1 MEVEDLPKN
10 PVYPDEI
17 LLAALLQAGS
27 IRKAAALA
35 GCGVTTIRERLR
47 NGDFRRQYD
56 ALKGELLQEAAG
68 ELSVKMGAAVERL
81 SEIMDNADNS
91 AAVRV
96 QAAGELLRQGLKYV
110 AVAEIERRVSAL
122 EAVQEGEQ

>member
-1 MEVEDLPKN
+1 MPTS
-10 PVYPDEI
+10 PVYADEI
-17 LLAALLQAGS
+17 ILAALLQGGS
-27 IRKAAALA
+27 IRKAASLVP
-35 GCGVTTIRERLR
+35 CGVTTIRERLR
-47 NGDFRRQYD
+47 NDDFRRQYD

-68 ELSVKMGAAVERL
+68 ELSAKMGAAVERL

-110 AVAEIERRVSAL
+110 AVAEIERRVTAL

>member
-1 MEVEDLPKN
+1 MPTN

-17 LLAALLQAGS
+17 LLAALLQGGS
-27 IRKAAALA
+27 IRKAASLA

-47 NGDFRRQYD
+47 NDDFRRQYD

-68 ELSVKMGAAVERL
+68 ELSAKMGAAVERL

-110 AVAEIERRVSAL
+110 AVAEIERRVAAL
-122 EAVQEGEQ
+122 EAVQEDNQ

>member
-1 MEVEDLPKN
+1 MEVVTVPTN

-17 LLAALLQAGS
+17 LLAALLQGGS
-27 IRKAAALA
+27 IRKAASLVP
-35 GCGVTTIRERLR
+35 CGVTTIRERLR
-47 NGDFRRQYD
+47 NDDFRRQYD

-68 ELSVKMGAAVERL
+68 ELSAKMGAAVERL

-96 QAAGELLRQGLKYV
+96 QAAGELLRQGLKYA
-110 AVAEIERRVSAL
+110 AVAEIERRVAAL
-122 EAVQEGEQ
+122 EAVQNEE

>member
-1 MEVEDLPKN
+1 MPKT

-17 LLAALLQAGS
+17 ILAALLQAGS
-27 IRKAAALA
+27 IRKAASLVP
-35 GCGVTTIRERLR
+35 CGVTTIRERLR
-47 NGDFRRQYD
+47 NDGFRRQYD

-68 ELSVKMGAAVERL
+68 ELSAKMGAAVERL
-81 SEIMDNADNS
+81 SEIMDNAENS

-110 AVAEIERRVSAL
+110 AVAEIERRVTAL

>member
-1 MEVEDLPKN
+1 MPKT

-17 LLAALLQAGS
+17 ILAALLQAGS
-27 IRKAAALA
+27 IRKAAALVP
-35 GCGVTTIRERLR
+35 CGVTTIRERLR
-47 NGDFRRQYD
+47 NDDFRRQYD
-56 ALKGELLQEAAG
+56 ALKGELLQEASA
-68 ELSVKMGAAVERL
+68 ELSAKMGEATQTL
-81 SEIMDNADNS
+81 SEIMLNPDNS

-110 AVAEIERRVSAL
+110 AIAEVERRVSAL

>member
-1 MEVEDLPKN
+1 MPTS
-10 PVYPDEI
+10 PVYADEI
-17 LLAALLQAGS
+17 ILAALLQGGS
-27 IRKAAALA
+27 IRKAAALVP
-35 GCGVTTIRERLR
+35 CGVTTIRERLR
-47 NGDFRRQYD
+47 NDDFRRQYD

-68 ELSVKMGAAVERL
+68 ELSAKMGAAVERL

-110 AVAEIERRVSAL
+110 AVAEIERRVAAL